1 MDMLGGAGCAGWLRH
16 RAGGGVN
23 MSLTNAERAALRRAI
38 AAHPDWTA
46 YRRLHNVD
54 TSSLGAS
61 RALDVARHLG
71 IDTAA
76 VIGRAADT
84 TTTTA
89 SEDDTVNALPTPT
102 APAGLFTRR
111 TAAPVAPVA
120 SVAGGVDAAALA
132 QTITAAIAGALA
144 GAGAGTAEAVAA
156 LDARVSELE
165 SAAPRLLVVDPAGKP
180 LGADLPPTRH
190 PQLET
195 LVRMVSARKPDG
207 GRLNAWLS
215 GPAGSGKTTAARMA
229 AEALGLAFAAM
240 GAMSQPHDLVGFVD
254 AAGRYH
260 DTPFT
265 RFYRNGGLCLLDEVD
280 ASDANVTLVLNG
292 ALDNGRMTL
301 PTGETIQRHADFACV
316 GAANTWG
323 QGATAEFIGRNKLDG
338 AFLDRWV
345 RLAWVYDEAL
355 ETALSG
361 NADWAGRVQRAR
373 RAAAK
378 AGLKVLITPRA
389 TIHGAALIRAGL
401 TPDDA
406 ARMTYLAGLTDAQ
419 VAQVEGGAK

>member
-1 MDMLGGAGCAGWLRH
+1 MGA
-16 RAGGGVN
+16 
-23 MSLTNAERAALRRAI
+23 LTNAERAALRRAI
-38 AAHPDWTA
+38 AAHPDWAA
-46 YRRLHNVD
+46 YRRLHGVD
-54 TSSLGAS
+54 TSSLGAA
-61 RALDVARHLG
+61 RAVDVAHHLGLDVAA
-71 IDTAA
+71 I
-76 VIGRAADT
+76 IGR
-84 TTTTA
+84 TA
-89 SEDDTVNALPTPT
+89 PTPT
-102 APAGLFTRR
+102 TSEDRTAMPTIPAPVAPAGLFNGRAAAPV
-111 TAAPVAPVA
+111 TAAPAAP
-120 SVAGGVDAAALA
+120 VAGGVDAAALA

-156 LDARVSELE
+156 LDARVTELE
-165 SAAPRLLVVDPAGKP
+165 AAAPRLLVVDATGKP

-207 GRLNAWLS
+207 GRLNAWLA

-240 GAMSQPHDLVGFVD
+240 GAMSQPHELVGFVD

-301 PTGETIQRHADFACV
+301 PTGETIERHADFACV

-345 RLAWVYDEAL
+345 RLAWVYDEKL

-361 NADWAGRVQRAR
+361 NADWAARVQRAR
-373 RAAAK
+373 KRAAT

-389 TIHGAALIRAGL
+389 TIHGAALIAAGL
-401 TPDDA
+401 APDDA
-406 ARMTYLAGLTDAQ
+406 ARMTYLAGLTEAQ
-419 VAQVEGGAK
+419 IAQVEGGK